1 MVLPNKMEELSRR
14 KEVVMKSSRNFL
26 FAMLVLFVLFCLLQI
41 NLPKKF
47 VWSPTFSHVD
57 KQPLGCFV
65 FDSVLTQSLP
75 NGYHVTKKTFFQLDQ
90 EHAKEKISV
99 LMVVNQQ
106 DLKQLDVKYLCNIAR
121 RGGKVMVVASSSFDD
136 GRNAD
141 TVVGDTVGGGK
152 MEEVSVSDDS
162 HENPFV
168 DELERTFKVKIED
181 GMYFSLRGILSG
193 LRAHDNDMYDTI
205 YWNNRE
211 TMYAVQPYRM
221 FYNMVGGTL
230 FVDSVP
236 KVKRL
241 AYTLSTAGYDYKYD
255 SLYVGDFTRFDTIVD
270 KKERIER
277 IDTFAIKKV
286 PAAVS
291 VPYGKGEVIFVSSP
305 LLFTNYGMLEG
316 NTFVY
321 IFRLMSYLADL
332 PVYRTEA
339 YVKTDAMLVAE
350 QSPFREFIK
359 RPPLRWALY
368 LALLGVV
375 LFMIFTARRRQRVI
389 PIMSK
394 PANRSLEF
402 IQLIGTLYYQR
413 KDHVDLVRKKFKL
426 FAEEL
431 RKTAGVDI
439 SDVNTDDREYLL
451 LAEKTGMNCDRLKKV
466 IRQIRLVLHSED
478 NISVEEMRSLIDA
491 MDTIVRHAKNG

>member
-1 MVLPNKMEELSRR
+1 
-14 KEVVMKSSRNFL
+14 MKSSRNFL
-26 FAMLVLFVLFCLLQI
+26 FVMLALFVLFCLLQV

-57 KQPLGCFV
+57 KQPFGCFV

-99 LMVVNQQ
+99 LMVVDQQ
-106 DLKQLDVKYLCNIAR
+106 NLKQLDVKYLCNIAR

-141 TVVGDTVGGGK
+141 TVV
-152 MEEVSVSDDS
+152 
-162 HENPFV
+162 V
-168 DELERTFKVKIED
+168 DELERTFKVRIED
-181 GMYFSLRGILSG
+181 GTYFSLRGILSG
-193 LRAHDNDMYDTI
+193 LKAHDNDMYDTI

-211 TMYAVQPYRM
+211 TMYAAQSYRM

-241 AYTLSTAGYDYKYD
+241 AYTLSTAGYDYKHD

-270 KKERIER
+270 EKERIER

-286 PAAVS
+286 PTAVS

-316 NTFVY
+316 NTSVY

-413 KDHVDLVRKKFKL
+413 KDHVNLVRKKFKL

-451 LAEKTGMNCDRLKKV
+451 LAEKTGMNSDRLKKV
-466 IRQIRLVLHSED
+466 IRQIRLVLHSEG

>member
-1 MVLPNKMEELSRR
+1 
-14 KEVVMKSSRNFL
+14 MKSSRNFL
-26 FAMLVLFVLFCLLQI
+26 FAMLVLFVLFCLLQV

-57 KQPLGCFV
+57 KQPFGCFV

-99 LMVVNQQ
+99 LMVVDQHN
-106 DLKQLDVKYLCNIAR
+106 LKQLDVKYLCNIAR

-141 TVVGDTVGGGK
+141 TVV
-152 MEEVSVSDDS
+152 
-162 HENPFV
+162 V

-181 GMYFSLRGILSG
+181 GLYFSLRGILAG
-193 LRAHDNDMYDTI
+193 LKAHDNDMYDTI

-211 TMYAVQPYRM
+211 TMYAAQSYRM

-241 AYTLSTAGYDYKYD
+241 AYTLSTAGYDYRHD

-270 KKERIER
+270 EKERIER
-277 IDTFAIKKV
+277 IDTFAIKKI
-286 PAAVS
+286 PTAVS

-316 NTFVY
+316 NTSVY

-359 RPPLRWALY
+359 RTPLRWALY

-389 PIMSK
+389 PIISK

-451 LAEKTGMNCDRLKKV
+451 LAEKTGMNSDRLKKV
-466 IRQIRLVLHSED
+466 IRQIRLVLHSEG

>member
-1 MVLPNKMEELSRR
+1 
-14 KEVVMKSSRNFL
+14 MKSSRNFL
-26 FAMLVLFVLFCLLQI
+26 FAMLVLFVLFCLLQV

-99 LMVVNQQ
+99 LMVVDQQ
-106 DLKQLDVKYLCNIAR
+106 NLKQLDVKYLCNIAR

-141 TVVGDTVGGGK
+141 TVV
-152 MEEVSVSDDS
+152 
-162 HENPFV
+162 V
-168 DELERTFKVKIED
+168 DELERTFKVRIED
-181 GMYFSLRGILSG
+181 GTYFSLRGILAG
-193 LRAHDNDMYDTI
+193 LKAHDNDMYDTI

-211 TMYAVQPYRM
+211 TMYAAQSYRM

-255 SLYVGDFTRFDTIVD
+255 SLYVGDFTSFDTIVD
-270 KKERIER
+270 EKERIER
-277 IDTFAIKKV
+277 IDTFAIKKIPV
-286 PAAVS
+286 AVS

-389 PIMSK
+389 PIISK

-439 SDVNTDDREYLL
+439 SDVNTDDREYQL

-466 IRQIRLVLHSED
+466 IRQIRLVLHSEG

>member
-1 MVLPNKMEELSRR
+1 
-14 KEVVMKSSRNFL
+14 MKSSRNFL
-26 FAMLVLFVLFCLLQI
+26 FAMLVLFVLFCLLQV

-99 LMVVNQQ
+99 LMVVDQQ
-106 DLKQLDVKYLCNIAR
+106 NLKQLDVKYLCNIAR

-141 TVVGDTVGGGK
+141 TVV
-152 MEEVSVSDDS
+152 
-162 HENPFV
+162 V
-168 DELERTFKVKIED
+168 DELERTFKVRIED
-181 GMYFSLRGILSG
+181 GTYFSLRGILSG
-193 LRAHDNDMYDTI
+193 LKAHDNDMYDTI

-211 TMYAVQPYRM
+211 TMYAAQSYRM

-241 AYTLSTAGYDYKYD
+241 AYTLSTAGYDYRHD
-255 SLYVGDFTRFDTIVD
+255 SLYVGDFTGFDTIVD
-270 KKERIER
+270 EKERIER

-286 PAAVS
+286 PVAVS

-451 LAEKTGMNCDRLKKV
+451 LAEKTGMNSDRLKKV
-466 IRQIRLVLHSED
+466 IRQIRLVLHSEG

>member
-1 MVLPNKMEELSRR
+1 
-14 KEVVMKSSRNFL
+14 MKSSRNFL
-26 FAMLVLFVLFCLLQI
+26 FAMLVLFVLFCLLQV

-57 KQPLGCFV
+57 KQPFGCFV

-90 EHAKEKISV
+90 EHAKERISV
-99 LMVVNQQ
+99 LMVVDQQ
-106 DLKQLDVKYLCNIAR
+106 NLKQLDVKYLCNIAR

-141 TVVGDTVGGGK
+141 TVV
-152 MEEVSVSDDS
+152 
-162 HENPFV
+162 V
-168 DELERTFKVKIED
+168 DELERTFKVRIED
-181 GMYFSLRGILSG
+181 GLYFSLRGILSG
-193 LRAHDNDMYDTI
+193 LKAHDNDMYDTI

-211 TMYAVQPYRM
+211 TMYAAQPYKM

-241 AYTLSTAGYDYKYD
+241 AYTLSAAGYDYKLD

-270 KKERIER
+270 EKERIER

-286 PAAVS
+286 PTAVS

-316 NTFVY
+316 NTSVY

-451 LAEKTGMNCDRLKKV
+451 LAEKTGMNSDRLKKV
-466 IRQIRLVLHSED
+466 IRQIRLVLHSEG

>member
-1 MVLPNKMEELSRR
+1 
-14 KEVVMKSSRNFL
+14 
-26 FAMLVLFVLFCLLQI
+26 MLVLFVLFCLLQV

-99 LMVVNQQ
+99 LMVVDQQ
-106 DLKQLDVKYLCNIAR
+106 NLKQLDVKYLCNIAR
-121 RGGKVMVVASSSFDD
+121 RGGKVMVVASGSFDD

-141 TVVGDTVGGGK
+141 TVV
-152 MEEVSVSDDS
+152 
-162 HENPFV
+162 V
-168 DELERTFKVKIED
+168 DELERTFKVRIED
-181 GMYFSLRGILSG
+181 GTYFSLRGILAG
-193 LRAHDNDMYDTI
+193 LKAHDNDMYDTI

-211 TMYAVQPYRM
+211 TMYAAQPYRM

-389 PIMSK
+389 PIISK

-451 LAEKTGMNCDRLKKV
+451 LAEKTGMNSDRLKKV
-466 IRQIRLVLHSED
+466 IRQIRLVLHSEG

>member
-1 MVLPNKMEELSRR
+1 
-14 KEVVMKSSRNFL
+14 
-26 FAMLVLFVLFCLLQI
+26 MLVLFVLFCLLQV

-99 LMVVNQQ
+99 LMVVDQQ
-106 DLKQLDVKYLCNIAR
+106 NLKQLDVKYLCNIAR

-141 TVVGDTVGGGK
+141 TVV
-152 MEEVSVSDDS
+152 
-162 HENPFV
+162 V
-168 DELERTFKVKIED
+168 DELERTFKVRIED
-181 GMYFSLRGILSG
+181 GTYFSLRGILAG
-193 LRAHDNDMYDTI
+193 LKAHDNDMYDTI

-211 TMYAVQPYRM
+211 TMYAAQSYRM

-241 AYTLSTAGYDYKYD
+241 AYTLSTAGYDYKLD
-255 SLYVGDFTRFDTIVD
+255 SLYVGDFTGFDTIVD
-270 KKERIER
+270 EKERIER

-286 PAAVS
+286 PTAVS

-451 LAEKTGMNCDRLKKV
+451 LAEKTGMNSDRLKKV
-466 IRQIRLVLHSED
+466 IRQIRLVLHSEG

>member
-1 MVLPNKMEELSRR
+1 
-14 KEVVMKSSRNFL
+14 MKSSRNFL
-26 FAMLVLFVLFCLLQI
+26 FAMLVLFVLFCLLQV

-57 KQPLGCFV
+57 KQPFGCFV

-99 LMVVNQQ
+99 LMVVDQQ
-106 DLKQLDVKYLCNIAR
+106 NLKQLDVKYLCNIAR

-141 TVVGDTVGGGK
+141 TVV
-152 MEEVSVSDDS
+152 
-162 HENPFV
+162 V
-168 DELERTFKVKIED
+168 DELERTFNVRIED
-181 GMYFSLRGILSG
+181 GTYFSLRGILAG
-193 LRAHDNDMYDTI
+193 LKAHDNDMYDTI

-211 TMYAVQPYRM
+211 TMYAAQSYRM

-241 AYTLSTAGYDYKYD
+241 AYTLSTAGYDYRQD
-255 SLYVGDFTRFDTIVD
+255 SLYVGDFTGFDTIVD
-270 KKERIER
+270 EKERIER

-286 PAAVS
+286 PVAVS

-451 LAEKTGMNCDRLKKV
+451 LAEKTGMNSDRLKKV
-466 IRQIRLVLHSED
+466 IRQIRLVLHSEG

>member
-1 MVLPNKMEELSRR
+1 
-14 KEVVMKSSRNFL
+14 
-26 FAMLVLFVLFCLLQI
+26 MLVLFVLFCLLQV

-57 KQPLGCFV
+57 KQPFGCFV

-99 LMVVNQQ
+99 LMVVDQQ

-136 GRNAD
+136 GRTAD
-141 TVVGDTVGGGK
+141 TVV
-152 MEEVSVSDDS
+152 
-162 HENPFV
+162 V
-168 DELERTFKVKIED
+168 DELERTFKVRIED
-181 GMYFSLRGILSG
+181 GTYFSLRGILAG
-193 LRAHDNDMYDTI
+193 LKAHDNDMYDTI

-211 TMYAVQPYRM
+211 TMYAAQSYRM

-241 AYTLSTAGYDYKYD
+241 AYTLSTAGYDYRHD
-255 SLYVGDFTRFDTIVD
+255 SLYVGDFTGFDTIVD
-270 KKERIER
+270 EKERIER

-286 PAAVS
+286 PTAVS

-451 LAEKTGMNCDRLKKV
+451 LAEKTGMNSDRLKKV
-466 IRQIRLVLHSED
+466 IRQIRLVLHSEG

>member
-1 MVLPNKMEELSRR
+1 
-14 KEVVMKSSRNFL
+14 MKSSRNFL
-26 FAMLVLFVLFCLLQI
+26 FAMLVLFVLFCLLQV

-99 LMVVNQQ
+99 LMVVDQQ

-141 TVVGDTVGGGK
+141 TVV
-152 MEEVSVSDDS
+152 
-162 HENPFV
+162 V
-168 DELERTFKVKIED
+168 DELERTFKVRIED
-181 GMYFSLRGILSG
+181 GIYFSLRGILSG
-193 LRAHDNDMYDTI
+193 LKAHDNDMYDTI

-211 TMYAVQPYRM
+211 TMYAAQSYRM

-241 AYTLSTAGYDYKYD
+241 AYTLSTAGYDYKLD

-270 KKERIER
+270 EKERIER
-277 IDTFAIKKV
+277 IDTFAIKKIPV
-286 PAAVS
+286 AVS

-368 LALLGVV
+368 LALLGVA

-451 LAEKTGMNCDRLKKV
+451 LAEKTGMNSDRLKKV
-466 IRQIRLVLHSED
+466 IRQIRLVLHSEG

>member
-1 MVLPNKMEELSRR
+1 
-14 KEVVMKSSRNFL
+14 MKSSRNFL
-26 FAMLVLFVLFCLLQI
+26 FAMLVLFVLFCLLQV

-57 KQPLGCFV
+57 KQPFGCFV

-99 LMVVNQQ
+99 LMVVDQQ
-106 DLKQLDVKYLCNIAR
+106 NLKQLDVKYLCNIAR

-141 TVVGDTVGGGK
+141 TVV
-152 MEEVSVSDDS
+152 
-162 HENPFV
+162 V
-168 DELERTFKVKIED
+168 DELERTFKVRIED
-181 GMYFSLRGILSG
+181 GIYFSLRGILSG
-193 LRAHDNDMYDTI
+193 LKAHDNDMYDTI

-211 TMYAVQPYRM
+211 TMYAAQSYKM

-241 AYTLSTAGYDYKYD
+241 AYTLSTAGYDYKHD

-270 KKERIER
+270 EKERIER

-286 PAAVS
+286 SAAVS

-316 NTFVY
+316 NTSVY

-451 LAEKTGMNCDRLKKV
+451 LAEKTGMNSDRLKKV
-466 IRQIRLVLHSED
+466 IRQIRLVLHSEG

>member
-1 MVLPNKMEELSRR
+1 MVLQNKMEELSRR

-26 FAMLVLFVLFCLLQI
+26 FAMLVLFVLFCLLQV

-99 LMVVNQQ
+99 LMVVDQQ
-106 DLKQLDVKYLCNIAR
+106 NLKQLDVKYLCNIAR

-141 TVVGDTVGGGK
+141 TVV
-152 MEEVSVSDDS
+152 
-162 HENPFV
+162 V

-181 GMYFSLRGILSG
+181 GIYFSLRGILSG
-193 LRAHDNDMYDTI
+193 LKAHDNDMYDTI

-211 TMYAVQPYRM
+211 TMYAAQSYRM

-277 IDTFAIKKV
+277 IDTFAIKKI
-286 PAAVS
+286 PTAVS

-439 SDVNTDDREYLL
+439 SDVNTDDREYQL

-466 IRQIRLVLHSED
+466 IRQIRLVLHSEG

>member
-1 MVLPNKMEELSRR
+1 
-14 KEVVMKSSRNFL
+14 MKSSRNFL
-26 FAMLVLFVLFCLLQI
+26 FAMLVLFVLFCLLQV

-99 LMVVNQQ
+99 LMVVDQQ
-106 DLKQLDVKYLCNIAR
+106 DLKRLDVKYLCNIAR

-141 TVVGDTVGGGK
+141 TVV
-152 MEEVSVSDDS
+152 
-162 HENPFV
+162 V

-181 GMYFSLRGILSG
+181 GIYFSLRGILSG
-193 LRAHDNDMYDTI
+193 LKAHDNDMYDTI

-211 TMYAVQPYRM
+211 TMYAAQSYRM

-277 IDTFAIKKV
+277 IDTFAIKKI

-413 KDHVDLVRKKFKL
+413 KVHVDLVRKKFKL

-439 SDVNTDDREYLL
+439 SDVNTDDSEYLL

-466 IRQIRLVLHSED
+466 IRQIRLVLHSEG

>member
-1 MVLPNKMEELSRR
+1 
-14 KEVVMKSSRNFL
+14 
-26 FAMLVLFVLFCLLQI
+26 MLVLFVLFCLLQV

-99 LMVVNQQ
+99 LMVVDQQ
-106 DLKQLDVKYLCNIAR
+106 NLKQLDVKYLCNIAR

-141 TVVGDTVGGGK
+141 TVV
-152 MEEVSVSDDS
+152 
-162 HENPFV
+162 V
-168 DELERTFKVKIED
+168 DELERTFKVRIED
-181 GMYFSLRGILSG
+181 GTYFSLRGILAG
-193 LRAHDNDMYDTI
+193 LKAHDNDMYDTI

-211 TMYAVQPYRM
+211 TMYAAQSYRM

-241 AYTLSTAGYDYKYD
+241 AYTLSTAGYDYKHD
-255 SLYVGDFTRFDTIVD
+255 SLYVGDFTGFDTIVD
-270 KKERIER
+270 EKERIER

-286 PAAVS
+286 PTAVS

-451 LAEKTGMNCDRLKKV
+451 LAEKTGMNSDRLKKV
-466 IRQIRLVLHSED
+466 IRQIRLVLHSEG

>member
-1 MVLPNKMEELSRR
+1 
-14 KEVVMKSSRNFL
+14 MKSSRNFL
-26 FAMLVLFVLFCLLQI
+26 FAMLVLFVLFCLLQV

-57 KQPLGCFV
+57 KQPFGCFV

-99 LMVVNQQ
+99 LMVVDQQ
-106 DLKQLDVKYLCNIAR
+106 NLKQLDVKYLCNIAR

-141 TVVGDTVGGGK
+141 TVV
-152 MEEVSVSDDS
+152 
-162 HENPFV
+162 V
-168 DELERTFKVKIED
+168 DELERTFKVRIED
-181 GMYFSLRGILSG
+181 GIYFSLRGILSG
-193 LRAHDNDMYDTI
+193 LKAHDNDMYDTI

-211 TMYAVQPYRM
+211 TMYAAQSYRM

-241 AYTLSTAGYDYKYD
+241 AYTLSTAGYDYRHD
-255 SLYVGDFTRFDTIVD
+255 SLYVGDFTSFDTIVD
-270 KKERIER
+270 EKERIER
-277 IDTFAIKKV
+277 IDTFAIKKI
-286 PAAVS
+286 PTAVS

-316 NTFVY
+316 NTSVY

-451 LAEKTGMNCDRLKKV
+451 LAEKTGMNSDRLKKV
-466 IRQIRLVLHSED
+466 IRQIRLVLHSEG

>member
-1 MVLPNKMEELSRR
+1 MVLQNKMEELSRR

-26 FAMLVLFVLFCLLQI
+26 FAMLVLFVLFCLLQV

-99 LMVVNQQ
+99 LMVVDQQ
-106 DLKQLDVKYLCNIAR
+106 NLKQLDVKYLCNIAR

-141 TVVGDTVGGGK
+141 TVV
-152 MEEVSVSDDS
+152 
-162 HENPFV
+162 V
-168 DELERTFKVKIED
+168 DELERTFNVRIED
-181 GMYFSLRGILSG
+181 GTYFSLRGILAG
-193 LRAHDNDMYDTI
+193 LKAHDNDMYDTI

-211 TMYAVQPYRM
+211 TMYAAQPYRM

-241 AYTLSTAGYDYKYD
+241 AYTLSTAGYDYKHD

-286 PAAVS
+286 PTAVS

-451 LAEKTGMNCDRLKKV
+451 LAEKTGMNSDRLKKV
-466 IRQIRLVLHSED
+466 IRQIRLVLHSEG

>member
-1 MVLPNKMEELSRR
+1 
-14 KEVVMKSSRNFL
+14 MKSSRNFL
-26 FAMLVLFVLFCLLQI
+26 FAMLVLFVLFCLLQV

-99 LMVVNQQ
+99 LMVVDQQ
-106 DLKQLDVKYLCNIAR
+106 NLKQLDVKYLCNIAR

-136 GRNAD
+136 GRNVD
-141 TVVGDTVGGGK
+141 TVV
-152 MEEVSVSDDS
+152 
-162 HENPFV
+162 V

-181 GMYFSLRGILSG
+181 GIYFSLRGILSG
-193 LRAHDNDMYDTI
+193 LKAHDNDMYDTI

-211 TMYAVQPYRM
+211 TMYAAQSYRM

-286 PAAVS
+286 PTAVS

-413 KDHVDLVRKKFKL
+413 KDHGDLVRKKFKL

-439 SDVNTDDREYLL
+439 SDVNTDDREDLL
-451 LAEKTGMNCDRLKKV
+451 LAEKTGMNSDRLKKV
-466 IRQIRLVLHSED
+466 IRQIRLVLHSEG

>member
-1 MVLPNKMEELSRR
+1 
-14 KEVVMKSSRNFL
+14 MKSSRNFL
-26 FAMLVLFVLFCLLQI
+26 FAMLVLFVLFCLLQV

-57 KQPLGCFV
+57 KQPFGCFV

-99 LMVVNQQ
+99 LMVVDQQ
-106 DLKQLDVKYLCNIAR
+106 NLKQLDVKYLCNIAR

-141 TVVGDTVGGGK
+141 TVV
-152 MEEVSVSDDS
+152 
-162 HENPFV
+162 V
-168 DELERTFKVKIED
+168 DELERTFNVRIED
-181 GMYFSLRGILSG
+181 GMYFSLRGILAG
-193 LRAHDNDMYDTI
+193 LKAHDNDMYDTI

-211 TMYAVQPYRM
+211 TMYAAQSYRM

-241 AYTLSTAGYDYKYD
+241 AYTLSTAGYDYRLD
-255 SLYVGDFTRFDTIVD
+255 SLYVGDFTGFDTIVD
-270 KKERIER
+270 EKERIER
-277 IDTFAIKKV
+277 IDTFAIKKIPV
-286 PAAVS
+286 AVS

-451 LAEKTGMNCDRLKKV
+451 LAEKTGMNSDRLKKV
-466 IRQIRLVLHSED
+466 IRQIRLVLHSEG

>member
-1 MVLPNKMEELSRR
+1 
-14 KEVVMKSSRNFL
+14 
-26 FAMLVLFVLFCLLQI
+26 MLVLFVLFCLLQV

-57 KQPLGCFV
+57 KQPFGCFV

-99 LMVVNQQ
+99 LMVVDQQ
-106 DLKQLDVKYLCNIAR
+106 NLKQLDVKYLCNIAR

-141 TVVGDTVGGGK
+141 TVV
-152 MEEVSVSDDS
+152 
-162 HENPFV
+162 V
-168 DELERTFKVKIED
+168 DELERTFNVRIED
-181 GMYFSLRGILSG
+181 GTYFSLRGILAG
-193 LRAHDNDMYDTI
+193 LKAHDNDMYDTI

-211 TMYAVQPYRM
+211 TMYAAQSYRM

-241 AYTLSTAGYDYKYD
+241 AYTLSTAGYDYKHD
-255 SLYVGDFTRFDTIVD
+255 SLYVGDFTGFDTIVD
-270 KKERIER
+270 EKERIER
-277 IDTFAIKKV
+277 IDTFAIKKIPV
-286 PAAVS
+286 AVS

-451 LAEKTGMNCDRLKKV
+451 LAEKTGMNSDRLKKV
-466 IRQIRLVLHSED
+466 IRQIRLVLHSEG

>member
-1 MVLPNKMEELSRR
+1 
-14 KEVVMKSSRNFL
+14 MKSSRNFL
-26 FAMLVLFVLFCLLQI
+26 FAMLVLFVLFCLLQV

-57 KQPLGCFV
+57 KQPFGCFV

-99 LMVVNQQ
+99 LMVVDQHN
-106 DLKQLDVKYLCNIAR
+106 LKQLDVKYLCNIAR

-136 GRNAD
+136 GRNTD
-141 TVVGDTVGGGK
+141 TVV
-152 MEEVSVSDDS
+152 
-162 HENPFV
+162 V
-168 DELERTFKVKIED
+168 DELERTFKVRIED
-181 GMYFSLRGILSG
+181 GMYFSLRGILAG
-193 LRAHDNDMYDTI
+193 LKAHDNDMYDTI

-211 TMYAVQPYRM
+211 TMYAAQSYRM

-241 AYTLSTAGYDYKYD
+241 AYTLSTAGYDYKLD
-255 SLYVGDFTRFDTIVD
+255 SLYVGDFTGFDTIVD
-270 KKERIER
+270 EKERIER

-286 PAAVS
+286 PTAVS

-389 PIMSK
+389 PIISK

-451 LAEKTGMNCDRLKKV
+451 LAEKTGMNSDRLKKV
-466 IRQIRLVLHSED
+466 IRQIRLVLHSEG

>member
-1 MVLPNKMEELSRR
+1 MVLQNKMEEFSRR

-26 FAMLVLFVLFCLLQI
+26 FIMLVLFVLFCLLQV

-65 FDSVLTQSLP
+65 FDSVLAQSLP

-99 LMVVNQQ
+99 LMVVDQQ
-106 DLKQLDVKYLCNIAR
+106 NLKQLDVKYLCNIAR
-121 RGGKVMVVASSSFDD
+121 RGGKVMVVASGSFDD

-141 TVVGDTVGGGK
+141 TVV
-152 MEEVSVSDDS
+152 
-162 HENPFV
+162 V
-168 DELERTFKVKIED
+168 DELERTFKVRIED
-181 GMYFSLRGILSG
+181 GTYFSLRGILAG
-193 LRAHDNDMYDTI
+193 LKAHDNDMYDTI

-211 TMYAVQPYRM
+211 TMYAAQPYRM

-241 AYTLSTAGYDYKYD
+241 AYTLSTAGYDYKHD
-255 SLYVGDFTRFDTIVD
+255 SLYVGDFTGFDTIVD
-270 KKERIER
+270 EKERIER
-277 IDTFAIKKV
+277 IDTFAIKKI

-332 PVYRTEA
+332 PVYRMEA

-389 PIMSK
+389 PILSK

-413 KDHVDLVRKKFKL
+413 KDHVNLVRKKFKL

-451 LAEKTGMNCDRLKKV
+451 LAEKTGMNSDRLKKV
-466 IRQIRLVLHSED
+466 IRQIRLVLHSEG

>member
-1 MVLPNKMEELSRR
+1 
-14 KEVVMKSSRNFL
+14 MKSSRNFL
-26 FAMLVLFVLFCLLQI
+26 FAMLVLFVLFCLLQV

-57 KQPLGCFV
+57 KQPFGCFV

-99 LMVVNQQ
+99 LMVVDQQ
-106 DLKQLDVKYLCNIAR
+106 NLKQLDVKYLCNIAR

-141 TVVGDTVGGGK
+141 TVVV
-152 MEEVSVSDDS
+152 
-162 HENPFV
+162 N
-168 DELERTFKVKIED
+168 ELERTFKVKIED
-181 GMYFSLRGILSG
+181 GLYFSLRGILAG
-193 LRAHDNDMYDTI
+193 LKAHDNDMYDTI

-211 TMYAVQPYRM
+211 TMYAAQSYRM

-241 AYTLSTAGYDYKYD
+241 AYTLSTAGYDYRHD
-255 SLYVGDFTRFDTIVD
+255 SLYVGDFTGFDTIVD
-270 KKERIER
+270 EKERIER
-277 IDTFAIKKV
+277 IDTFAIKKI
-286 PAAVS
+286 PTAVS

-316 NTFVY
+316 NTSVY

-339 YVKTDAMLVAE
+339 YVKTDAVLVAE

-451 LAEKTGMNCDRLKKV
+451 LAEKTGMNSDRLKKV
-466 IRQIRLVLHSED
+466 IRQIRLVLHSEG

>member
-1 MVLPNKMEELSRR
+1 
-14 KEVVMKSSRNFL
+14 
-26 FAMLVLFVLFCLLQI
+26 MLVLFVLFCLLQV

-99 LMVVNQQ
+99 LMVVDQQ

-141 TVVGDTVGGGK
+141 TVV
-152 MEEVSVSDDS
+152 
-162 HENPFV
+162 V

-181 GMYFSLRGILSG
+181 GLYFSLRGILSG
-193 LRAHDNDMYDTI
+193 LKAHDNDMYDTI

-211 TMYAVQPYRM
+211 TMYAAQSYRM

-241 AYTLSTAGYDYKYD
+241 AYTLSAAGYDYKLD

-270 KKERIER
+270 EKERIER
-277 IDTFAIKKV
+277 IDTFAIKKI
-286 PAAVS
+286 PTAVS

-316 NTFVY
+316 NTSVY

-451 LAEKTGMNCDRLKKV
+451 LAEKTGMNSDRLKKV
-466 IRQIRLVLHSED
+466 IRQIRLVLHSEG

>member
-1 MVLPNKMEELSRR
+1 
-14 KEVVMKSSRNFL
+14 MKSSRNFL
-26 FAMLVLFVLFCLLQI
+26 FAMLVLFVLFCLLQV

-99 LMVVNQQ
+99 LMVVDQQ

-141 TVVGDTVGGGK
+141 TVV
-152 MEEVSVSDDS
+152 
-162 HENPFV
+162 V

-181 GMYFSLRGILSG
+181 GIYFSLRGILSG
-193 LRAHDNDMYDTI
+193 LKAHDNDMYDTI

-211 TMYAVQPYRM
+211 TMYAAQSYRM

-277 IDTFAIKKV
+277 IDTFAIKKI
-286 PAAVS
+286 PTAVS

-413 KDHVDLVRKKFKL
+413 KDHGDLVRKKFKL

-451 LAEKTGMNCDRLKKV
+451 LAEKTGMNSDRLKKV
-466 IRQIRLVLHSED
+466 IRQIRLVLHSEG

>member
-1 MVLPNKMEELSRR
+1 
-14 KEVVMKSSRNFL
+14 MKSSRNFL
-26 FAMLVLFVLFCLLQI
+26 FAMLVLFVLFCLLQV

-57 KQPLGCFV
+57 KQPFGCFV

-90 EHAKEKISV
+90 EHAKERISV
-99 LMVVNQQ
+99 LMVVDQQ
-106 DLKQLDVKYLCNIAR
+106 NLKQLDVKYLCNIAR

-141 TVVGDTVGGGK
+141 TVV
-152 MEEVSVSDDS
+152 
-162 HENPFV
+162 V
-168 DELERTFKVKIED
+168 DELERTFKVRIED
-181 GMYFSLRGILSG
+181 GLYFSLRGILSG
-193 LRAHDNDMYDTI
+193 LKAHDNDMYDTI

-211 TMYAVQPYRM
+211 TMYAAQSYRM

-241 AYTLSTAGYDYKYD
+241 AYTLSTAGYDYRHD
-255 SLYVGDFTRFDTIVD
+255 SLYVGDFTSFDTIVD
-270 KKERIER
+270 EKERIER
-277 IDTFAIKKV
+277 IDTFAIKKI
-286 PAAVS
+286 PTAVS

-375 LFMIFTARRRQRVI
+375 FFMIFTARRRQRVI
-389 PIMSK
+389 PIISK

-451 LAEKTGMNCDRLKKV
+451 LAEKTGMNSDRLRKV
-466 IRQIRLVLHSED
+466 IRQIRLVLHSEG

>member
-1 MVLPNKMEELSRR
+1 
-14 KEVVMKSSRNFL
+14 MKSSRNFL
-26 FAMLVLFVLFCLLQI
+26 FAMLVLFVLFCLLQV

-57 KQPLGCFV
+57 KQPFGCFV

-99 LMVVNQQ
+99 LMVVDQQ
-106 DLKQLDVKYLCNIAR
+106 NLKQLDVKYLCNIAR
-121 RGGKVMVVASSSFDD
+121 RGGKVMVGASGSFDD
-136 GRNAD
+136 GRKAD
-141 TVVGDTVGGGK
+141 TVV
-152 MEEVSVSDDS
+152 
-162 HENPFV
+162 V
-168 DELERTFKVKIED
+168 DELERTFKVRIED
-181 GMYFSLRGILSG
+181 GTYFSLRGILSG
-193 LRAHDNDMYDTI
+193 LKANDNDMYDTI

-211 TMYAVQPYRM
+211 TMYAAQSYRM

-241 AYTLSTAGYDYKYD
+241 AFTFSTAGYDYRHD
-255 SLYVGDFTRFDTIVD
+255 SLYVGDFSGFVTIVVE
-270 KKERIER
+270 KERIER

-286 PAAVS
+286 PTAVS

-413 KDHVDLVRKKFKL
+413 KDHVNLVRKKFKL

-451 LAEKTGMNCDRLKKV
+451 LAEKTGMNSDRLKKV
-466 IRQIRLVLHSED
+466 IRQIRLVLHSEG

>member
-1 MVLPNKMEELSRR
+1 
-14 KEVVMKSSRNFL
+14 MKSSRNFL
-26 FAMLVLFVLFCLLQI
+26 FAMLVLFVLFCLLQV

-57 KQPLGCFV
+57 KQPFGCFV

-90 EHAKEKISV
+90 EHAKERISV
-99 LMVVNQQ
+99 LMVVDQQ

-141 TVVGDTVGGGK
+141 TVV
-152 MEEVSVSDDS
+152 
-162 HENPFV
+162 V

-181 GMYFSLRGILSG
+181 GLYFSLRGILAG
-193 LRAHDNDMYDTI
+193 LKAHDNDMYDTI

-211 TMYAVQPYRM
+211 TMYAAQPYKM

-241 AYTLSTAGYDYKYD
+241 AYTLSTAGYDYRLD
-255 SLYVGDFTRFDTIVD
+255 SLYVGDFTGFDTIVD
-270 KKERIER
+270 EKERIER
-277 IDTFAIKKV
+277 IDTFAIKKIPV
-286 PAAVS
+286 AVS

-316 NTFVY
+316 NTSVY

-439 SDVNTDDREYLL
+439 SDVNTDDREYQL
-451 LAEKTGMNCDRLKKV
+451 LAEKTGMNSDRLKKV
-466 IRQIRLVLHSED
+466 IRQIRLVLHSEG

>member
-1 MVLPNKMEELSRR
+1 
-14 KEVVMKSSRNFL
+14 MKSSRNFL
-26 FAMLVLFVLFCLLQI
+26 FAMLVLFVLFCLLQV

-99 LMVVNQQ
+99 LMVVDQQ
-106 DLKQLDVKYLCNIAR
+106 NLKQLDVKYLCNIAR

-141 TVVGDTVGGGK
+141 TVV
-152 MEEVSVSDDS
+152 
-162 HENPFV
+162 V
-168 DELERTFKVKIED
+168 DELERTFKVRIED
-181 GMYFSLRGILSG
+181 GTYFSLRGILAG
-193 LRAHDNDMYDTI
+193 LKAHDNDMYDTI

-211 TMYAVQPYRM
+211 TMYAAQSYRM

-286 PAAVS
+286 PTAVS

-451 LAEKTGMNCDRLKKV
+451 LAEKTGMNSDRLKKV
-466 IRQIRLVLHSED
+466 IRQIRLVLHSEG

>member
-1 MVLPNKMEELSRR
+1 MVLQNKMEEVSRR

-26 FAMLVLFVLFCLLQI
+26 FAMLVLFVLFCLLQV

-99 LMVVNQQ
+99 LMVVDQQ
-106 DLKQLDVKYLCNIAR
+106 NLKQLDVKYLCNIAR

-141 TVVGDTVGGGK
+141 TVV
-152 MEEVSVSDDS
+152 
-162 HENPFV
+162 V

-181 GMYFSLRGILSG
+181 GIYFSLRGILSG
-193 LRAHDNDMYDTI
+193 LKAHDNDMYDTI

-211 TMYAVQPYRM
+211 TMYAAQPYRM

-291 VPYGKGEVIFVSSP
+291 VPYGKGEVIFVSSS

-316 NTFVY
+316 NTSVY

-451 LAEKTGMNCDRLKKV
+451 LAEKTGMNSDRLKKV
-466 IRQIRLVLHSED
+466 IRQIRLVLHSEG

>member
-1 MVLPNKMEELSRR
+1 
-14 KEVVMKSSRNFL
+14 
-26 FAMLVLFVLFCLLQI
+26 MLVLFVLFCLLQV

-57 KQPLGCFV
+57 KQPFGCFV

-99 LMVVNQQ
+99 LMVVDQQ
-106 DLKQLDVKYLCNIAR
+106 NLKQLDVKYLCNIAR

-141 TVVGDTVGGGK
+141 TVV
-152 MEEVSVSDDS
+152 
-162 HENPFV
+162 V
-168 DELERTFKVKIED
+168 DELERTFKVRIED

-193 LRAHDNDMYDTI
+193 LKAHDNDMYDTI

-211 TMYAVQPYRM
+211 TMYAAQSYRM

-236 KVKRL
+236 KVNRL
-241 AYTLSTAGYDYKYD
+241 AYTLSTAGYDYRHD
-255 SLYVGDFTRFDTIVD
+255 SLYVGDFTGFDTIVD
-270 KKERIER
+270 EKERIER

-286 PAAVS
+286 PVAVS

-439 SDVNTDDREYLL
+439 SDVNTDDCEYLL
-451 LAEKTGMNCDRLKKV
+451 LAEKTGMNSDRLKKV
-466 IRQIRLVLHSED
+466 IRQIRLVLHSEG

>member
-1 MVLPNKMEELSRR
+1 
-14 KEVVMKSSRNFL
+14 MKSSRNFL
-26 FAMLVLFVLFCLLQI
+26 FAMLVLFVLFCLLQV

-99 LMVVNQQ
+99 LMVVDQQ
-106 DLKQLDVKYLCNIAR
+106 NLKQLDVKYLCNIAR

-141 TVVGDTVGGGK
+141 TVV
-152 MEEVSVSDDS
+152 
-162 HENPFV
+162 V
-168 DELERTFKVKIED
+168 DELERTFKVRIED
-181 GMYFSLRGILSG
+181 GTYFSLRGILAG
-193 LRAHDNDMYDTI
+193 LKAHDNDMYDTI

-211 TMYAVQPYRM
+211 TMYAAQSYRM

-241 AYTLSTAGYDYKYD
+241 AYTLSTAGYDYKLD
-255 SLYVGDFTRFDTIVD
+255 SLYVGDFTSFDTIVD

-286 PAAVS
+286 PTAVS

-451 LAEKTGMNCDRLKKV
+451 LAEKTGMNSDRLKKV
-466 IRQIRLVLHSED
+466 IRQIRLVLHSEG

>member
-1 MVLPNKMEELSRR
+1 
-14 KEVVMKSSRNFL
+14 MKSSRNFL
-26 FAMLVLFVLFCLLQI
+26 FAMLVLFVLFCLLQV

-99 LMVVNQQ
+99 LMVVDQQ

-121 RGGKVMVVASSSFDD
+121 RGGKVMVVASSSLDD

-141 TVVGDTVGGGK
+141 TVV
-152 MEEVSVSDDS
+152 
-162 HENPFV
+162 V
-168 DELERTFKVKIED
+168 DELERTFKVRIED
-181 GMYFSLRGILSG
+181 GTYFSLRGILAG
-193 LRAHDNDMYDTI
+193 LKAHDNDMYDTI

-211 TMYAVQPYRM
+211 TMYAAQSYRM

-241 AYTLSTAGYDYKYD
+241 AYTLSTAGYDYRQD
-255 SLYVGDFTRFDTIVD
+255 SLYVGDFTGFDTIVD
-270 KKERIER
+270 EKERIER

-451 LAEKTGMNCDRLKKV
+451 LAEKTGMNSDRLKKV
-466 IRQIRLVLHSED
+466 IRQIRLVLHSEG

-491 MDTIVRHAKNG
+491 MDTIVSHAKNG

>member
-26 FAMLVLFVLFCLLQI
+26 FAMLVLFVLFCLLQV

-99 LMVVNQQ
+99 LMVVDQQ

-141 TVVGDTVGGGK
+141 TVV
-152 MEEVSVSDDS
+152 
-162 HENPFV
+162 V
-168 DELERTFKVKIED
+168 DELERTFKVRIED
-181 GMYFSLRGILSG
+181 GMYFSLRGILAG
-193 LRAHDNDMYDTI
+193 LKAHDNDMYDTI

-211 TMYAVQPYRM
+211 TMYAAQSYRM

-241 AYTLSTAGYDYKYD
+241 AYTLSTAGYDCKHD

-277 IDTFAIKKV
+277 IDTFAIKKI
-286 PAAVS
+286 PTAVS

-451 LAEKTGMNCDRLKKV
+451 LAEKTGMNSDRLKKV
-466 IRQIRLVLHSED
+466 IRQIRLVLHSEG

>member
-1 MVLPNKMEELSRR
+1 
-14 KEVVMKSSRNFL
+14 MKSSRNFL
-26 FAMLVLFVLFCLLQI
+26 FAMLVLFVLFCLLQV

-99 LMVVNQQ
+99 LMVVDQQ
-106 DLKQLDVKYLCNIAR
+106 NLKQLDVKYLCNIAR
-121 RGGKVMVVASSSFDD
+121 RGGKVMVVASGSFDD

-141 TVVGDTVGGGK
+141 TVV
-152 MEEVSVSDDS
+152 
-162 HENPFV
+162 V
-168 DELERTFKVKIED
+168 DELERTFNVRIED
-181 GMYFSLRGILSG
+181 GTYFSLRGILAG
-193 LRAHDNDMYDTI
+193 LKAHDNDMYDTI

-211 TMYAVQPYRM
+211 TMYAAQSYRM

-241 AYTLSTAGYDYKYD
+241 AYTLSTAGYDYRHD
-255 SLYVGDFTRFDTIVD
+255 SLYVGDFTGFDTIVD
-270 KKERIER
+270 EKERIER
-277 IDTFAIKKV
+277 IDTFAIKKIPV
-286 PAAVS
+286 AVS

-368 LALLGVV
+368 FALLGVV

-451 LAEKTGMNCDRLKKV
+451 LAEKTGMNSDRLKKV
-466 IRQIRLVLHSED
+466 IRQIRLVLHSEG

>member
-1 MVLPNKMEELSRR
+1 
-14 KEVVMKSSRNFL
+14 MKSSRNFL
-26 FAMLVLFVLFCLLQI
+26 FAMLVLFVLFCLLQV

-57 KQPLGCFV
+57 KQPFGCFV

-99 LMVVNQQ
+99 LMVVDQHN
-106 DLKQLDVKYLCNIAR
+106 LKQLDVKYLCNIAR

-141 TVVGDTVGGGK
+141 TVV
-152 MEEVSVSDDS
+152 
-162 HENPFV
+162 V

-181 GMYFSLRGILSG
+181 GLYFSLRGILAG
-193 LRAHDNDMYDTI
+193 LKAHDNDMYDTI

-211 TMYAVQPYRM
+211 TMYAAQSYRM

-241 AYTLSTAGYDYKYD
+241 AYTLSTAGYDYKHD

-277 IDTFAIKKV
+277 IDTFAIKKI

-316 NTFVY
+316 NTSVY

-413 KDHVDLVRKKFKL
+413 KDHVNLVRKKFKL

-439 SDVNTDDREYLL
+439 SDVNTDDSEYLL
-451 LAEKTGMNCDRLKKV
+451 LAEKTGMNSDRLKKV
-466 IRQIRLVLHSED
+466 IRQIRLVLHSEG

-491 MDTIVRHAKNG
+491 MDTIVSHAKNG

>member
-1 MVLPNKMEELSRR
+1 MVLQNKMEEFPRR

-26 FAMLVLFVLFCLLQI
+26 FAMLVLFVLFCLLQV

-65 FDSVLTQSLP
+65 FDSVLAQSLP

-99 LMVVNQQ
+99 LMVVDQQ
-106 DLKQLDVKYLCNIAR
+106 NLKQLDVKYLCNIAR
-121 RGGKVMVVASSSFDD
+121 RGGKVMVVASGSFDD

-141 TVVGDTVGGGK
+141 TVV
-152 MEEVSVSDDS
+152 
-162 HENPFV
+162 V
-168 DELERTFKVKIED
+168 DELERTFKVRIED
-181 GMYFSLRGILSG
+181 GTYFSLRGILAG
-193 LRAHDNDMYDTI
+193 LKAHDNDMYDTI

-211 TMYAVQPYRM
+211 TMYAAQPYRM

-241 AYTLSTAGYDYKYD
+241 AYTLSTAGYDYRHD
-255 SLYVGDFTRFDTIVD
+255 SLYVGDFTGFDTIVD
-270 KKERIER
+270 EKERIER

-316 NTFVY
+316 NTSVY

-413 KDHVDLVRKKFKL
+413 KDHVNLVRKKFKL

-439 SDVNTDDREYLL
+439 SDVNTDDSEYLL
-451 LAEKTGMNCDRLKKV
+451 LAEKTGMNSDRLKKV
-466 IRQIRLVLHSED
+466 IRQIRLVLHSEG

-491 MDTIVRHAKNG
+491 MDTIVSHAKNG

>member
-1 MVLPNKMEELSRR
+1 
-14 KEVVMKSSRNFL
+14 MKSSRNFL
-26 FAMLVLFVLFCLLQI
+26 FAMLVLFVLFCLLQV

-99 LMVVNQQ
+99 LMVVDQQ
-106 DLKQLDVKYLCNIAR
+106 NLKQLDVKYLCNIAR

-141 TVVGDTVGGGK
+141 TVV
-152 MEEVSVSDDS
+152 
-162 HENPFV
+162 V
-168 DELERTFKVKIED
+168 DELERTFKVRIED
-181 GMYFSLRGILSG
+181 GMYFSLRGILAG
-193 LRAHDNDMYDTI
+193 LKAHDNDMYDTI

-211 TMYAVQPYRM
+211 TMYAAQPYRM

-241 AYTLSTAGYDYKYD
+241 AYTLSTAGYDYKHD
-255 SLYVGDFTRFDTIVD
+255 SLYVGDFTSFDTIVD

-316 NTFVY
+316 NTSVY

-451 LAEKTGMNCDRLKKV
+451 LAEKTGMNSDRLKKV
-466 IRQIRLVLHSED
+466 IRQIRLVLHSEG

>member
-1 MVLPNKMEELSRR
+1 
-14 KEVVMKSSRNFL
+14 MKSSRNFL
-26 FAMLVLFVLFCLLQI
+26 FIMLVLFVLFCLLQV

-57 KQPLGCFV
+57 KQPFGCFV

-99 LMVVNQQ
+99 LMVVDQQ
-106 DLKQLDVKYLCNIAR
+106 NLKQLDVKYLCNIAR

-141 TVVGDTVGGGK
+141 TVV
-152 MEEVSVSDDS
+152 
-162 HENPFV
+162 V
-168 DELERTFKVKIED
+168 DELERTFKVRIED
-181 GMYFSLRGILSG
+181 GMYFSLRGILAG
-193 LRAHDNDMYDTI
+193 LKAHDNDMYDTI

-211 TMYAVQPYRM
+211 TMYAAQSYRM

-241 AYTLSTAGYDYKYD
+241 AYTLSTAGYDYRHD
-255 SLYVGDFTRFDTIVD
+255 SLYVGDFTGFDTIVD
-270 KKERIER
+270 EKERIER

-350 QSPFREFIK
+350 QSPFREFIR

-451 LAEKTGMNCDRLKKV
+451 LAEKTGMNSDRLKKV
-466 IRQIRLVLHSED
+466 IRQIRLVLHSEG

>member
-1 MVLPNKMEELSRR
+1 
-14 KEVVMKSSRNFL
+14 MKSSRNFL
-26 FAMLVLFVLFCLLQI
+26 FAMLVLFVLFCLLQV

-99 LMVVNQQ
+99 LMVVDQQ

-141 TVVGDTVGGGK
+141 TVV
-152 MEEVSVSDDS
+152 
-162 HENPFV
+162 V

-181 GMYFSLRGILSG
+181 GIYFSLRGILSG
-193 LRAHDNDMYDTI
+193 LKAHDNDMYDTI

-211 TMYAVQPYRM
+211 TMYAAQSYRM

-286 PAAVS
+286 PTAVS

-451 LAEKTGMNCDRLKKV
+451 LAEKTGMNSDRLKKV
-466 IRQIRLVLHSED
+466 IRQIRLVLHSEG

>member
-1 MVLPNKMEELSRR
+1 
-14 KEVVMKSSRNFL
+14 MKSSRNFL
-26 FAMLVLFVLFCLLQI
+26 FAMLVLFVLFCLLQV

-57 KQPLGCFV
+57 KQPFGCFV

-99 LMVVNQQ
+99 LMVVDQQ
-106 DLKQLDVKYLCNIAR
+106 NLKQLDVKYLCNIAR

-141 TVVGDTVGGGK
+141 TVV
-152 MEEVSVSDDS
+152 
-162 HENPFV
+162 V
-168 DELERTFKVKIED
+168 DELERTFKVRIED
-181 GMYFSLRGILSG
+181 GMYFSLRGILAG
-193 LRAHDNDMYDTI
+193 LKAHDNDMYDTI

-211 TMYAVQPYRM
+211 TMYAAQSYRM

-241 AYTLSTAGYDYKYD
+241 AYTLSTAGYDYKHD
-255 SLYVGDFTRFDTIVD
+255 SLYVGDFTSFDTIVD

-286 PAAVS
+286 PTAVS

-316 NTFVY
+316 NTSVY

-451 LAEKTGMNCDRLKKV
+451 LAEKTGMNSDRLKKV
-466 IRQIRLVLHSED
+466 IRQIRLVLHSEG